1 MKNNLKQIFASL
13 LCASL
18 FFSFSVSADAA
29 DLISD
34 TIASLDNSE
43 NYDIIEYDYITK
55 TERVIPWESISDY
68 SSTTTTTYELDS
80 YHL

>member
-13 LCASL
+13 LCASF

-29 DLISD
+29 ALISD
-34 TIASLDNSE
+34 PIASLTNSE